1 MIIPTP
7 GNGAYTFSYK
17 TFLTYF
23 LYQDLLSIANVAE
36 QHEVW
41 DFLSASSK
49 VCIIAFAYVLN
60 ALVTLAS
67 LLIFVFLIQ

>member
-1 MIIPTP
+1 MILALLCISSIKEFQFVVVLST
-7 GNGAYTFSYK
+7 
-17 TFLTYF
+17 L

-49 VCIIAFAYVLN
+49 VCMEDEFITNNDVC
-60 ALVTLAS
+60 S
-67 LLIFVFLIQ
+67 KSD